1 MRAYLI
7 VRDDYT
13 LYDKSFQIGEYVT
26 FEKTFPAPAYETH
39 STNLW
44 TLSGLSTLFCNWL
57 LGVPFIKRNLCG
69 VCSIHLEQSYIAK

>member
-26 FEKTFPAPAYETH
+26 FEKTFPAPALDSPVRAMKFFWKAPQLNVGSYCIMRTQKERRMSRCASQVH
-39 STNLW
+39 
-44 TLSGLSTLFCNWL
+44 
-57 LGVPFIKRNLCG
+57 IK
-69 VCSIHLEQSYIAK
+69 

>member
-26 FEKTFPAPAYETH
+26 FEKTFPSPALDSPVRAMKFFLESTTTH
-39 STNLW
+39 
-44 TLSGLSTLFCNWL
+44 
-57 LGVPFIKRNLCG
+57 
-69 VCSIHLEQSYIAK
+69 